1 MPTHHKAFVSST
13 YVDLKEHRAH
23 VIRALEKAGFYVDP
37 MEKWTADTQEPKLF
51 SQQRVD
57 GCDLCVL
64 LVAFRRGF
72 VPDGETLS
80 ITQLEHQ
87 YADEHGIDVLPFLLD
102 AAAAWY
108 SQYDERRDDPGID
121 EWRAALMNKY
131 GVGRLALDPRSVE
144 IEPAISR
151 WLRKQVQE
159 PDIPSKPDLDVPVVP
174 KGLRSFDAKDQ
185 DFFLQLVPGSRDKD
199 GLPQSI
205 RFWKHRIETS
215 QDNPL
220 TIGLIW
226 GPSGCGKSS
235 LVKAGLLPRL
245 ASHVVSVY
253 LEATAEGT
261 EQGLFSRLRR
271 ACPDLPGDCSLQDA
285 LSALSQGQGLPDDK
299 KLVIVLDQFEQW
311 LHGRPIDD
319 QAELVQTLRH
329 CDGRHVQCVVMVRDD
344 FWTAA
349 TRFMELMDV
358 EIRDG
363 HSSALVD
370 LFDKDHAR
378 KVLASFGQAYGKVG
392 DDD

>member
-1 MPTHHKAFVSST
+1 MPPQLKAFVSST
-13 YVDLKEHRAH
+13 YIDLKEHRAH
-23 VIRALEKAGFYVDP
+23 VIRALRKAGFYVDP
-37 MEKWTADTQEPKLF
+37 MEDWTADSQEPKLF
-51 SQQRVD
+51 SQERVD

-64 LVAFRRGF
+64 LVAFRRGH
-72 VPDGETLS
+72 VPKGESES
-80 ITQLEHQ
+80 ITQLEYH
-87 YADEHGIDVLPFLLD
+87 YAIDHGIDVLVFSLG
-102 AAAAWY
+102 
-108 SQYDERRDDPGID
+108 DESPWCRKFDELRDDPGIVQ
-121 EWRAALMNKY
+121 WRSQLREKH
-131 GVGRLALDPRSVE
+131 GIGQFGLDARSVE
-144 IEPAISR
+144 IGPAISR
-151 WLRKQVQE
+151 WLQDRKGE
-159 PDIPSKPDLDVPVVP
+159 ATGSPKPEHEIPVVP

-245 ASHVVSVY
+245 APHVVSVY

-261 EQGLFSRLRR
+261 EQGLLSRLRR

-311 LHGRPIDD
+311 LHGRPI
-319 QAELVQTLRH
+319 EVL
-329 CDGRHVQCVVMVRDD
+329 
-344 FWTAA
+344 
-349 TRFMELMDV
+349 TR
-358 EIRDG
+358 
-363 HSSALVD
+363 
-370 LFDKDHAR
+370 
-378 KVLASFGQAYGKVG
+378 
-392 DDD
+392 